1 MEPMRVFYQKTD
13 TAKYISHLDINRCF
27 QRAMRRAGI
36 PLWYTEGFNPHA
48 YLTFPLPLA
57 LGYESI
63 CECVDFR
70 LLEPMAPNEI
80 VDRLNGVLPMGLR
93 AYAAA
98 KPVHKAAD
106 IASAAYEVR
115 LALPN
120 TSAPK
125 AVQIL
130 EAFFAQPEIIAMKRT
145 KKGEREISPQRAS
158 ARPCHP
164 AGWEARCCFV

>member
-1 MEPMRVFYQKTD
+1 
-13 TAKYISHLDINRCF
+13 
-27 QRAMRRAGI
+27 
-36 PLWYTEGFNPHA
+36 
-48 YLTFPLPLA
+48 
-57 LGYESI
+57 
-63 CECVDFR
+63 
-70 LLEPMAPNEI
+70 MAPNEI

-130 EAFFAQPEIIAMKRT
+130 EAFFAQPEIIAET
-145 KKGEREISPQRAS
+145 DEKGEREISLKSICTALPSGGWRRGA
-158 ARPCHP
+158 ALCKA
-164 AGWEARCCFV
+164 AGWKRTEYQSDAGIGRVYTADGNSH